1 MECPQCHSGNRDSRR
16 FCAKCGT
23 PLAAMCPECGFVNEP
38 HEDFCGGCGKALT
51 GDKVPISSRRELLEP
66 ERRQLTV
73 MFCDLEDS
81 TALSHQLDPED
92 LREVIRSYQKCA
104 NQVIARYEGFVA
116 RYMGDGMLVYFGYPR
131 AHEDNAARAIDT
143 GLKIVEALEQ
153 LRAVPDRVAGG
164 RLGVRIGIAT
174 GLVVAGDLIG
184 EGVSEEAQVVGET
197 PNLAA
202 RLQAL
207 AKSNSVVVDQ
217 STRELA
223 GGLFEY
229 ADQGVHRLKGFQ
241 SPVRAWRVL
250 RASEAESR
258 FGAARSGRLTPLVGR
273 ESEMNFLRQ
282 WWQRAKARHGQVVL
296 LSGEPG
302 IGKSRLAESLGEQI
316 AAESHIR
323 LRYQCSAYHTNSA
336 LYPFIHEL
344 ERTADLGRADTAEQ
358 KRDKLEAFLA
368 KSIVHM
374 DAMAPLFAALLSLP
388 ASSRYPR
395 LDLTPQQLKDKT
407 LLALLERLRGLAGQA
422 PVLILIEDAHWI
434 DPTSTEFLSLL
445 AHHSQG
451 LPVLAIVTSRSAA
464 AYSWLALPHVSSMQL
479 ERLDRHQSAAIV
491 TQLLGRKKL
500 PAEMIEEIV
509 AKTDGVPLFI
519 EELTKTLTMF
529 EPTRKGAIS
538 APAVRAGIPST
549 LQDSL
554 MARLDRL
561 GSAKEVAQMGAVI
574 GREFSRDLLA
584 AISTLDNHEL
594 GDALSALTSSAIV
607 FDRGEPPGTMFMF
620 KHALMEDA
628 AYASLLRSKRQELH
642 CRIARTLE
650 DGYPERVRVEPEVV
664 ARHYTQASQFLPA
677 AKYWA
682 AAAQR
687 ALDRSANLEA
697 LRQATEGLELLPGV
711 QQSAERD
718 RLELGLEIL
727 RGTAY
732 RAVKGFASS
741 DAERSFTRARELCE
755 QLADIRGLIDARRG
769 LFSCYYARGAL
780 ALARE
785 QGQEVALSGR
795 KLNDSSSQMLGHWM
809 LGCIMFWQGDFA
821 TARRELEQAYL
832 LYDPNEQRGK
842 TLALQIDPGVNAL
855 LHLSWSLWIL
865 GYPEQAVQTSDRAIK
880 IARHLSQP
888 FALAMALFFAC
899 ATGACCGHDDS
910 VRQQLDELKALT
922 AEHGL
927 QYLGSCARVLEA
939 QSLIAQDQC
948 VASLELIDRAFA
960 DFRAQEAAVGLP
972 WAMSIL
978 AAAYTRLGRA
988 KEGLAT
994 LSEAFSIVGR
1004 NGEHHWEA
1012 ELCRLKGELLLL
1024 FPVRDEAEAEAC
1036 FRSAIDLAR
1045 RQGARSL
1052 GLRGTMSLAELL
1064 SRQNKTETAWRVLG
1078 EAYTWFKEGLDTKDL
1093 RKARTM
1099 LQILADCPEKR

>member
-1 MECPQCHSGNRDSRR
+1 MECPRCHAGNRDSRR
-16 FCAKCGT
+16 FCAKCGA
-23 PLAAMCPECGFVNEP
+23 PLAAMCPGCGFVNEP
-38 HEDFCGGCGKALT
+38 DEDFCGGCGRALV
-51 GDKVPISSRRELLEP
+51 DEKVPISGRREPVEP

-73 MFCDLEDS
+73 MFCDLVDS

-92 LREVIRSYQKCA
+92 LREVIRDYQKCA
-104 NQVIARYEGFVA
+104 NQVIVRYEGFVA

-131 AHEDNAARAIDT
+131 AHEDNAARAIDAS
-143 GLKIVEALEQ
+143 LKIIEALEQ
-153 LRAVPDRVAGG
+153 LGAAPG
-164 RLGVRIGIAT
+164 RMHGRHLGARIGIAT
-174 GLVVAGDLIG
+174 GLVVVGDLIG
-184 EGVSEEAQVVGET
+184 EGASEEAQVVGET

-202 RLQAL
+202 RLQTL

-229 ADQGVHRLKGFQ
+229 ADQGVHRLKGFRL
-241 SPVRAWRVL
+241 PVRAWRVL

-258 FGAARSGRLTPLVGR
+258 FGAARSGKLTPLVGR
-273 ESEMNFLRQ
+273 KSEMTLLLQ
-282 WWQRAKARHGQVVL
+282 CWQRARERHGQVVL
-296 LSGEPG
+296 LSGEAG
-302 IGKSRLAESLGEQI
+302 IGKSRLAESLRERI
-316 AAESHIR
+316 ADEPHLR
-323 LRYQCSAYHTNSA
+323 LRYQCSSYHTNSA

-344 ERTADLGRADTAEQ
+344 ERTADLGRTDSAEQ
-358 KRDKLEAFLA
+358 KWDKLEALLA
-368 KSIVHM
+368 KSGVQLE
-374 DAMAPLFAALLSLP
+374 AMAPLFAALLSLP
-388 ASSRYPR
+388 ASNRYPR
-395 LDLTPQQLKDKT
+395 LDLSPQQLKDRT
-407 LLALLERLRGLAGQA
+407 LLALLERLRGLAAQA
-422 PVLILIEDAHWI
+422 PVLMLIEDTHWI

-445 AHHSQG
+445 ARHLQDV
-451 LPVLAIVTSRSAA
+451 PVLAIVSSRSAV
-464 AYSWLALPHVSSMQL
+464 AYSWVALPHVSSMQL
-479 ERLDRHQSAAIV
+479 ERLDRHDTATIV
-491 TQLLGRKKL
+491 TRLLGRRKL
-500 PAEMIEEIV
+500 PPEVMEEIV

-519 EELTKTLTMF
+519 EELAKTLTMF
-529 EPTRKGAIS
+529 EQPRKGAIS
-538 APAVRAGIPST
+538 EPAAHIPIPST

-584 AISTLDNHEL
+584 AISPLDNHEL
-594 GDALSALTSSAIV
+594 GDALSALTASAIV
-607 FDRGEPPGTMFMF
+607 FDRGKPPGTTLTF
-620 KHALMEDA
+620 KHALVQDA

-642 CRIARTLE
+642 SRIAKTLE

-664 ARHYTQASQFLPA
+664 ARHYTQASQCLPA

-687 ALDRSANLEA
+687 SLDRSANLEA
-697 LRQATEGLELLPGV
+697 LRQATEGLELLPGIA
-711 QQSAERD
+711 QSRERD
-718 RLELGLEIL
+718 RLELGFEIL

-741 DAERSFTRARELCE
+741 DAERSFMRARELCE
-755 QLADIRGLIDARRG
+755 QLEDIRGLIDARRG

-780 ALARE
+780 ASARE
-785 QGQEVALSGR
+785 QGQEVASSGQ

-809 LGCIMFWQGDFA
+809 SGCIMFWQGEFA

-855 LHLSWSLWIL
+855 CHLSWSLWIL
-865 GYPEQAVQTSDRAIK
+865 GYPEQAVQTSDRAIR
-880 IARHLSQP
+880 IARQLSQP
-888 FALAMALFFAC
+888 FALSMALFFAC
-899 ATGACCGHDDS
+899 ATRACCGQDDS
-910 VRQQLDELKALT
+910 VRQQLDELKAL
-922 AEHGL
+922 ASEHGL

-939 QSLIAQDQC
+939 QALIAQDQC
-948 VASLELIDRAFA
+948 AASLELIDRAFA
-960 DFRAQEAAVGLP
+960 EFRAQEAAVGLP

-1012 ELCRLKGELLLL
+1012 ELWHLKGELMLL
-1024 FPVRDEAEAEAC
+1024 PAVRDEAEAEAC

-1045 RQGARSL
+1045 RQAARSL
-1052 GLRGTMSLAELL
+1052 ELRATMSLSAQLSSQGKAEPARRRYEKPMVG
-1064 SRQNKTETAWRVLG
+1064 SRRVSIRWIYAMR
-1078 EAYTWFKEGLDTKDL
+1078 E
-1093 RKARTM
+1093 
-1099 LQILADCPEKR
+1099 IC